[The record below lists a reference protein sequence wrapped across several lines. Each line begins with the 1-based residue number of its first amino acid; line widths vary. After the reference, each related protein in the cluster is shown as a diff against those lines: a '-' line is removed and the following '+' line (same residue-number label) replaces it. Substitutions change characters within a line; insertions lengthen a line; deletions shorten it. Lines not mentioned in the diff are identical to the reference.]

1 VYAGVH
7 HRAAMPPRFERA
19 LAATAS
25 LDLLRA
31 QL

>member
-1 VYAGVH
+1 
-7 HRAAMPPRFERA
+7 MPPRFERA

-31 QL
+31 ELLRK